1 MGAEGEI
8 VVAPCI
14 IMYGLPKVI
23 NLSFLQNRRLD
34 QICFG
39 LYQVQFNFDENV
51 KIHVNTQ
58 VRIAFSYTDA
68 TGAVFEMTTAASATV
83 LVDKLIGKTLTET
96 NSSEDGTLQITF
108 NSGEKLTFYDN
119 NNGYESYEILNRDG
133 KWIVV

>member
-1 MGAEGEI
+1 
-8 VVAPCI
+8 
-14 IMYGLPKVI
+14 MYGLPKDI

-39 LYQVQFNFDENV
+39 LYQVQFNFDENI
-51 KIHVNTQ
+51 KIHVNTH

-68 TGAVFEMTTAASATV
+68 TGAVFEMKTAASATV

-108 NSGEKLTFYDN
+108 NSGEKLIFYDN